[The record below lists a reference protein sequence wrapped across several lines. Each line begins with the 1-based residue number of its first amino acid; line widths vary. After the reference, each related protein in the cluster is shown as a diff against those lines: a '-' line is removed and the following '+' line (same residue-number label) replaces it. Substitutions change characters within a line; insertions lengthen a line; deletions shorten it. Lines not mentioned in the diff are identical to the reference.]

1 MQSKAERHGTGPTV
15 AHSLVNKLST
25 IIGNCDL
32 LIEKTQQGTEAA
44 QRLAVIRDAA
54 KTAADELT
62 AQQQQ
67 KLEAKRQRTER
78 RKAS

>member
-1 MQSKAERHGTGPTV
+1 MQSKAGRHRTVATV
-15 AHSLVNKLST
+15 AHNVINKLST

-32 LIEKTQQGTEAA
+32 LIEKTEQGTEVA
-44 QRLAVIRDAA
+44 QRLTVIREAA

-62 AQQQQ
+62 AQQEQR
-67 KLEAKRQRTER
+67 EAKPHRTER

>member
-1 MQSKAERHGTGPTV
+1 MQSKAERHRKVPMVT
-15 AHSLVNKLST
+15 HSVINKLST

-32 LIEKTQQGTEAA
+32 LIENTEQGTEIA
-44 QRLAVIRDAA
+44 QRLTVIRDAA

-62 AQQQQ
+62 AQQEQQ
-67 KLEAKRQRTER
+67 EAKTHRTER